1 MFSIQEKWLNMEKTG
16 NMNHNFEKNKGNRNW
31 SNIDREDE
39 IIQQELE
46 NSSLKYDQSLK
57 GKHEQNQE
65 RIKKIFFKP

>member
-1 MFSIQEKWLNMEKTG
+1 MVKYGIKQEIWIITLRKK
-16 NMNHNFEKNKGNRNW
+16 KGNRNW

-39 IIQQELE
+39 IMQQELE

-65 RIKKIFFKP
+65 KIKKIF